1 MKAATLTEIM
11 DLVDAN
17 AKAYYMGRGED
28 TRKQVQAAIAGALEA
43 ETATIRVALQDY
55 NNPAA
60 SLASLVDILVTGVR
74 QELQAKEN
82 YRHDLEMTE
91 RQRDA
96 ALARLAG
103 LEEALV
109 YAAHMGHG
117 TPQHMTPEGICP
129 P

>member
-1 MKAATLTEIM
+1 M
-11 DLVDAN
+11 DLADAH

-28 TRKQVQAAIAGALEA
+28 TRKKLQAAIAA
-43 ETATIRVALQDY
+43 EHAAIRAALQDY

-60 SLASLVDILVTGVR
+60 PLAVLVDILVTGVR

-96 ALARLAG
+96 ALTALRTIARGVQMDHPHKFTAARTA
-103 LEEALV
+103 EIATQAL
-109 YAAHMGHG
+109 GR
-117 TPQHMTPEGICP
+117 TP
-129 P
+129 